1 MERTRALMHAPL
13 TRLTAS
19 AGLRLIA
26 RTVRDAPIWAALV
39 VLCAVGGGA
48 LALLAPA
55 VLAMAVDAVVQGQAP
70 RDELILLGGIVAAET
85 AIDALGPIARAG
97 YRATA
102 TARLRLRYVNHVFE
116 LGPEGSRRFG
126 TGGLVSRLTVDT
138 PGASELLPVLAGA
151 IVTAATALV
160 ALVALASIDWRL
172 LASVALG
179 LPAMAMLVRRFVV
192 QTGGLLERYQDLQ
205 AAIATRLLDAHAG
218 ARTIR
223 ASATSAQEVHRVL
236 RPRPQLSSVGR
247 ELWSAQRALAAPAAL
262 LLPCLEVLVIGVAG
276 LSVVEQRISP
286 GELLAAAIY
295 LRLTLGALDGIDELM
310 SSVRARVGA
319 SRSAEVLATAPS
331 TVSAPGAPPLPAGLG
346 ALSLRGVT
354 VRSPDGGLVL
364 DRLDLDVAAGASV
377 AVVGR
382 SGAGKSTL
390 TALVGRLCD
399 PDEGTVSLDGADL
412 TTVDLGATRR
422 AVAYA
427 FERPAL
433 LGEDLHALIA
443 YGRPDA
449 TAAEVRAAARTAQ
462 ADAFIRCLP
471 AGYAT
476 APTDAPLSGGER
488 QRLGLAQAV
497 LQDARLVVLDDATS
511 SLDTATELRVA
522 QALERTLGG
531 RTSVLVAHRA
541 GTAARADLVAW
552 LDRGRV
558 RALAPHAELWQHA
571 AYRAVFAAT
580 DLSIPGEDLVA

>member
-1 MERTRALMHAPL
+1 MKTTIMRRAAPQAPL
-13 TRLTAS
+13 TAR

-26 RTVRDAPIWAALV
+26 RTLRDAPGWGALV
-39 VLCAVGGGA
+39 VFCAVGGGA

-55 VLAMAVDAVVQGQAP
+55 VLALAVDAAVRGRALG
-70 RDELILLGGIVAAET
+70 DELALLAAIVAAET
-85 AIDALGPIARAG
+85 AIDAVGPIARAS
-97 YRATA
+97 YSATV
-102 TARLRLRYVNHVFE
+102 TARLRQRYVDHVLE
-116 LGPEGSRRFG
+116 LGCQGTRRFG

-138 PGASELLPVLAGA
+138 PGAGELLPVLAGA
-151 IVTAATALV
+151 MVTAATALV
-160 ALVALASIDWRL
+160 ALVALASMDWRL
-172 LASVALG
+172 LATVGLG

-192 QTGGLLERYQDLQ
+192 QTGGLLERYQALQ
-205 AAIATRLLDAHAG
+205 SAIATRLLDAHAG

-223 ASATSAQEVHRVL
+223 ASATSAQEVQRVL
-236 RPRPQLSSVGR
+236 RPRPQLSRTGR
-247 ELWSAQRALAAPAAL
+247 ELWSAQRALSAPAAL

-276 LSVVEQRISP
+276 ISVVEHRISP

-295 LRLTLGALDGIDELM
+295 LRLTLGALDGIDQLM
-310 SSVRARVGA
+310 NSVRARVGA
-319 SRSAEVLATAPS
+319 RRTAEVLETASS
-331 TVSAPGAPPLPAGLG
+331 TPSAPGAPPLPAGPG

-354 VRSPDGGLVL
+354 VGSGDGGLIL
-364 DRLDLDVAAGASV
+364 DRLDLDVPAGASV
-377 AVVGR
+377 AVVGC

-390 TALVGRLCD
+390 AALVGRLSD

-412 TTVDLGATRR
+412 KTVDLGATRR

-433 LGEDLHALIA
+433 LGEDLHAMIA

-449 TAAEVRAAARTAQ
+449 TAADVQAAAQTAQ
-462 ADAFIRCLP
+462 ADDFIRCLP

-476 APTDAPLSGGER
+476 VLADAPLSGGER

-497 LQDARLVVLDDATS
+497 VQDARLVVLDDATS

-531 RTSVLVAHRA
+531 RTSLVVAHRA

-558 RALAPHAELWQHA
+558 RALAPHAALWQHA
-571 AYRAVFAAT
+571 AYRAVFAAG
-580 DLSIPGEDLVA
+580 DLRIPAEDLVA